1 MDEDNIMLEKKL
13 RNIINGSEQ
22 LALADLVE
30 LKKLLE
36 KVPAEHNEFNDIV
49 VSKQGA
55 PYYM

>member
-1 MDEDNIMLEKKL
+1 MEEDNIMSEKKL
-13 RNIINGSEQ
+13 RNIVNGSEK
-22 LALADLVE
+22 LELADLVE
-30 LKKLLE
+30 IKKLLE

>member
-13 RNIINGSEQ
+13 RNIINGSE
-22 LALADLVE
+22 LLELADLVE

-36 KVPAEHNEFNDIV
+36 KVPAEHKEFNEIV

>member
-1 MDEDNIMLEKKL
+1 MLEKKL
-13 RNIINGSEQ
+13 RHIINGSEQ
-22 LALADLVE
+22 LALADLVD

-36 KVPAEHNEFNDIV
+36 KVSAEYNESNDIV